1 MEKERRIYLKRLKV
15 YNKNE
20 INKIENENL
29 VRSLK
34 PKVDSFNRLTI
45 TKFPAKQIKKRE
57 EVTNV

>member
-34 PKVDSFNRLTI
+34 PKVDSFNRLMI